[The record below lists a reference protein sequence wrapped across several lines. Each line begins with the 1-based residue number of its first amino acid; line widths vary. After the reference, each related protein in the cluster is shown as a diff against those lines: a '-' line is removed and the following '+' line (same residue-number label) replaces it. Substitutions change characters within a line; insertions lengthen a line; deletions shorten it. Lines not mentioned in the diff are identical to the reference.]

1 MNNSYANF
9 NSITKNNMANNI
21 SIPQNDSYEFIKGS
35 DYYPNYY
42 DADVTQKVYIRFYQL
57 TLFNEKNKRY
67 VRSYLLKGVTGLGD
81 CCYKYDIMEV
91 QNYKLSSS
99 KVDEFVN
106 FLTKNNNSKIKVKYK
121 FYPAY
126 NFDNILPP
134 HGYEIN
140 ECVSELLK

>member
-1 MNNSYANF
+1 
-9 NSITKNNMANNI
+9 
-21 SIPQNDSYEFIKGS
+21 
-35 DYYPNYY
+35 
-42 DADVTQKVYIRFYQL
+42 
-57 TLFNEKNKRY
+57 
-67 VRSYLLKGVTGLGD
+67 
-81 CCYKYDIMEV
+81 MEV

-99 KVDEFVN
+99 KVDEYVN